1 MCSLQQGAC
10 FSRELDWG
18 ISEVCSNPS
27 DSVSSGTR
35 GDNLFL
41 TVPLTSG
48 CKANYYIV
56 VQLCASAFFARDWN
70 CNGGSGLRRVL
81 LTHFVSWTQAS
92 IRVFCSRSILHRR
105 FVSYQDKNK
114 SHAMIRSFWCSIFWG
129 LFSLFEMTSF
139 CKILDQITLNLSN
152 NKNK

>member
-10 FSRELDWG
+10 FSRGLDWG

-27 DSVSSGTR
+27 DSVSCGTR

-81 LTHFVSWTQAS
+81 LTLFVM
-92 IRVFCSRSILHRR
+92 L
-105 FVSYQDKNK
+105 D
-114 SHAMIRSFWCSIFWG
+114 
-129 LFSLFEMTSF
+129 TSF
-139 CKILDQITLNLSN
+139 HTSVLLTGHFAQGICELPGQEQVTCYDSEFLVFYFLGFFFPL
-152 NKNK
+152 